1 MTAKDQ
7 GKLLIITG
15 SHDSTTDFLL
25 PLLTPATSV
34 FRLNTD
40 FFLKYKLDFD
50 HSGFKLTDPV
60 GRSCTSQEIYKA
72 FWRWPEWCTQHT
84 EESRYVQGEARCLLQ
99 EITNLIWSQ
108 GKFVLVEPGALRR
121 LGKLLQLTR
130 AREFFNVPPFRAV
143 LNLDGI
149 RQNGGPEVV
158 KSMGK
163 CLPDERLFFSTRV
176 DPSQLAEGYP
186 WFFQRYQEATF
197 DITVMFVRKQIFA
210 FELARD
216 FLETSIDWRE
226 IPDKGTAWKPFQLP
240 EAVRDKVISYMQV
253 LQLDFGRLDF
263 LRDSSGEFH
272 FCEVNCNPQ
281 FAWLDYDRKEGLVS
295 ALLDE
300 LSPETERHPIPVRHP
315 LDLNARSESQA
326 SRRLLFVSEDRLSA
340 LHPCVR
346 NRSPDA
352 YEVHRCIGAR
362 CSGFLGC
369 RPMRYRPPASSC
381 GNVLYPA
388 LVRSA
393 RFRLN

>member
-1 MTAKDQ
+1 MNAKDQ
-7 GKLLIITG
+7 RKLLIITG

-25 PLLTPATSV
+25 PLLSPTHSV

-60 GRSCTSQEIYKA
+60 GRTCTSQEVYKA
-72 FWRWPEWCTQHT
+72 FWRWPEWRTQNT
-84 EESRYVQGEARCLLQ
+84 EELRYVQGEIRTLLQ
-99 EITNLIWSQ
+99 EIINLLWSQ

-121 LGKLLQLTR
+121 LGKLLQLIR

-143 LNLDGI
+143 LNLDDI
-149 RQNGGPEVV
+149 QKNGGAEVV
-158 KSMGK
+158 KSLGK
-163 CLPDERLFFSTRV
+163 SLPDERLFFSTRV
-176 DPSQLAEGYP
+176 DLARLAKGFP
-186 WFFQRYQEATF
+186 WFFQHYQEATF

-226 IPDKGTAWKPFQLP
+226 VPDKGAAWKPFQLP
-240 EAVRDKVISYMQV
+240 EMVRDKVISYMQV

-272 FCEVNCNPQ
+272 FCEVNSNPQ

-295 ALLDE
+295 AVLSE

-315 LDLNARSESQA
+315 LDLNAQGQGRA
-326 SRRLLFVSEDRLSA
+326 
-340 LHPCVR
+340 
-346 NRSPDA
+346 
-352 YEVHRCIGAR
+352 
-362 CSGFLGC
+362 
-369 RPMRYRPPASSC
+369 
-381 GNVLYPA
+381 
-388 LVRSA
+388 
-393 RFRLN
+393 